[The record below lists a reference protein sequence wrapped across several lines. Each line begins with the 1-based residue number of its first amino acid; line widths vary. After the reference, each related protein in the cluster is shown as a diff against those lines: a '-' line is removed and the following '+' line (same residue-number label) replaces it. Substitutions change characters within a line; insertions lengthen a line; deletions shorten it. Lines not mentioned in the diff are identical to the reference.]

1 MRKGFY
7 TKLAASNIKKN
18 SRTYIPYIITC
29 IITAAMF
36 YIINSLSNNESIK
49 KLYGG
54 ETILITL
61 GYGTYVTAIFAFIFL
76 FYTNSF
82 LMKRRKKEF
91 GVLNILGMEKRHI
104 SKVLLLENIYI
115 AFITMLL
122 GIIIGMV
129 LDKAMF
135 LILTKM
141 LGAEH
146 SPGFYISKE
155 ALIHTVIL
163 FGIIFFCIYLNSLRQ
178 IHLSKPIELL
188 NGGNVGEKEPKTK
201 WFMAILGVICL
212 AVGYYISVTSKNP
225 VESLSSF
232 LIAVILVIAGT
243 YLIFIAGSIAFL
255 KSLRKNKRYYYKT
268 KHFTAVSGMI
278 YRMKQNAV
286 GLASICILS
295 TGVLLMIS
303 MTVSIYFGMND
314 IMVNRYPYDTDISI
328 TGVGEEE
335 CQTAIETFEKAI
347 SDNKV
352 PVDKKA
358 EEIYLTIISRIDH
371 GQIQIAEPG
380 TLTESGSVLTLSL
393 LRQSEYKKLTGT
405 DPVLQDGEILAWAS
419 KMTEKPDSLT
429 VNDSVFSVKKWL
441 ENSPLTCGR
450 DIVYRNAV
458 FVVTDSDFEKFDRMR
473 TEMYKNTSSAP
484 AGQDLTVHLGLDI
497 TGSDETKIAYGTPV
511 LDAIKAL
518 QDNGQLSDNSW
529 ITFGIRAQEYDSYY
543 ADNGSLLF
551 IGIFLGSLFLLG
563 TAMIIYYKQ
572 ISEGYE
578 DQNRFEIMQKVGLSH
593 REVKSSIRRQILMV
607 FFLPLLMAM
616 LHISMA
622 FPLIRRMLLLFGM
635 TNTRLFIGCTAGTV
649 LIFALV
655 YGLIYLMTAKS
666 YYHIVERR

>member
-225 VESLSSF
+225 VESLNSF

-286 GLASICILS
+286 GLANICILS
-295 TGVLLMIS
+295 TMVLIMIS
-303 MTVSIYFGMND
+303 STSSLVVGMND
-314 IMVNRYPYDTDISI
+314 LVKTRYPNDITIYSEDI
-328 TGVGEEE
+328 DNEKN
-335 CQTAIETFEKAI
+335 IETIKNVKQFLNDSK
-347 SDNKV
+347 SDVKNEIEYSYIDFSVLKNKNQFYV
-352 PVDKKA
+352 PENFNKMSMSDLNKCNNILMTSLDDYNSINSENETLNDDEILIYSRRKEYEYSTIQLFDTKYSVKKK
-358 EEIYLTIISRIDH
+358 IKKPIDN
-371 GQIQIAEPG
+371 GPFFSNN
-380 TLTESGSVLTLSL
+380 LTESIQIVVKNKS
-393 LRQSEYKKLTGT
+393 
-405 DPVLQDGEILAWAS
+405 ILDEMNNYLNENF
-419 KMTEKPDSLT
+419 KEE
-429 VNDSVFSVKKWL
+429 L
-441 ENSPLTCGR
+441 EEESALKYLYGF
-450 DIVYRNAV
+450 DI
-458 FVVTDSDFEKFDRMR
+458 
-473 TEMYKNTSSAP
+473 
-484 AGQDLTVHLGLDI
+484 
-497 TGSDETKIAYGTPV
+497 
-511 LDAIKAL
+511 
-518 QDNGQLSDNSW
+518 
-529 ITFGIRAQEYDSYY
+529 
-543 ADNGSLLF
+543 NGSEDSINSLYNDIKKILKDNNF
-551 IGIFLGSLFLLG
+551 KGDSECKQIQRDGLKGLYGGMFFLGIFLGSIFTMATIL
-563 TAMIIYYKQ
+563 IIYYKQ

-578 DQNRFEIMQKVGLSH
+578 DKERFRIMQNVGMSH
-593 REVKSSIRRQILMV
+593 AEVKRSIHSQIMTVFFMPLIMAGIHVAFAFPIVKQILM
-607 FFLPLLMAM
+607 M
-616 LHISMA
+616 LN
-622 FPLIRRMLLLFGM
+622 L
-635 TNTRLFIGCTAGTV
+635 TNTRLYIICTIVCFVAFT
-649 LIFALV
+649 I
-655 YGLIYLMTAKS
+655 IYAVIYSLTAKI
-666 YYHIVERR
+666 YYHIVSTRD

>member
-286 GLASICILS
+286 GLANICILS
-295 TGVLLMIS
+295 TMVLIMIS
-303 MTVSIYFGMND
+303 STSSLVVGMND
-314 IMVNRYPYDTDISI
+314 LVKTRYPNDITIYSEDIDNEKNIETIKNVKQFLNDSKSDVNNEIEYSYIVLAVLKNKNKFYVPENFNKMSMSDLNKCNNILMTSLDDYNSINSENETLNDDEILIYSRRKEYEYSTIQLFDTKYSVKKKIKKPIDNGPFFSNNLTESI
-328 TGVGEEE
+328 QIVVKNKSILDEMNNYLNENFKEELEEE
-335 CQTAIETFEKAI
+335 SALKYLYGFDINGSED
-347 SDNKV
+347 S
-352 PVDKKA
+352 KKSLYNDIKKLLK
-358 EEIYLTIISRIDH
+358 ESNFIGDSEC
-371 GQIQIAEPG
+371 GQIQREGI
-380 TLTESGSVLTLSL
+380 
-393 LRQSEYKKLTGT
+393 K
-405 DPVLQDGEILAWAS
+405 
-419 KMTEKPDSLT
+419 
-429 VNDSVFSVKKWL
+429 
-441 ENSPLTCGR
+441 
-450 DIVYRNAV
+450 
-458 FVVTDSDFEKFDRMR
+458 
-473 TEMYKNTSSAP
+473 
-484 AGQDLTVHLGLDI
+484 GL
-497 TGSDETKIAYGTPV
+497 YGGMFF
-511 LDAIKAL
+511 L
-518 QDNGQLSDNSW
+518 
-529 ITFGIRAQEYDSYY
+529 
-543 ADNGSLLF
+543 
-551 IGIFLGSLFLLG
+551 GIFLGSIFTMATIL
-563 TAMIIYYKQ
+563 IIYYKQ

-578 DQNRFEIMQKVGLSH
+578 DKERFRIMQNVGMSH
-593 REVKSSIRRQILMV
+593 AEVKRSIHSQIMTVFFMPLIMAGIHVAFAFPIVKQILM
-607 FFLPLLMAM
+607 M
-616 LHISMA
+616 LN
-622 FPLIRRMLLLFGM
+622 L
-635 TNTRLFIGCTAGTV
+635 TNTRLYIICTIVCFVAFT
-649 LIFALV
+649 I
-655 YGLIYLMTAKS
+655 IYAVIYSLTAKI
-666 YYHIVERR
+666 YYHIVSTRD